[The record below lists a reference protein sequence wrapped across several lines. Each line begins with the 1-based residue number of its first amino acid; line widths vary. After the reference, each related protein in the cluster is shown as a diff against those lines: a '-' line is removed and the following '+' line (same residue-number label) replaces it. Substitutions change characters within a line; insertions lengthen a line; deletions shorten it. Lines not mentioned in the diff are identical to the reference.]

1 MDKAVYN
8 NPRALKSVRDCNITS
23 KICHPST
30 IQFVLKWYKT
40 DEICDEVGNMCFF
53 VFDSIPDWYKTQEMY
68 DRVVSEDP
76 FLDSILPL
84 LT

>member
-1 MDKAVYN
+1 
-8 NPRALKSVRDCNITS
+8 
-23 KICHPST
+23 
-30 IQFVLKWYKT
+30 
-40 DEICDEVGNMCFF
+40 MCFF

-76 FLDSILPL
+76 FFDSILPL